1 MTSVIVLMLIG
12 VLVTAV
18 GDVLIS
24 KGMRHLDLSV
34 RGWRDMWRVV
44 RLVGRN
50 GCVLGGIGLLI
61 CSFAIWLTLLSKADL
76 SLLLPM
82 TALNYVVNAFLAKLY
97 LQEHVSLARWVGTLV
112 IFGGVIVVVVS

>member
-34 RGWRDMWRVV
+34 RSWRDIWRVV
-44 RLVGRN
+44 RLVVSN
-50 GCVLGGIGLLI
+50 GSVLGGIGLLI

-97 LQEHVSLARWVGTLV
+97 LQEHVSLARWVISG
-112 IFGGVIVVVVS
+112 SRSR